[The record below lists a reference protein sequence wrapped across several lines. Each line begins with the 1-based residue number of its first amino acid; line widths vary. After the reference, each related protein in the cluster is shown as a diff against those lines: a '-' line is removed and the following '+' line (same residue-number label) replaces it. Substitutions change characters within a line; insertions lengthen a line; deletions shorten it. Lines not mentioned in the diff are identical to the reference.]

1 MADRFGA
8 LNLPI
13 SLDDILRGKA
23 VEWERLEYKAGWNP
37 EAVLHT
43 MCAFANDFQNLGGGY
58 IVIGVAETDG
68 RPQLP
73 PVGLA
78 VASLD
83 AIQKELLNLGYA
95 AMQPPYHPIA
105 EPCTVDGRT
114 ILVIWAPGGE
124 TRPYKA
130 RTNPSDKES
139 VWAYYIRKQSSTVR
153 ARGADE
159 RELIG
164 LAATVPFDDRYN
176 HQATIDALS
185 VDRIA
190 EYLREVESDLADE
203 ARSLQPEA
211 LGRRMN
217 IVGGPRERAFP
228 KNVGLLF
235 FHDDPRQFFPVTQ
248 IDVVWFPDGAGGDR
262 FEEKIFTGPL
272 ARMTREALDYIRRN
286 YLTET
291 VLKHADR
298 AEAERFWNFPY
309 PAIEEAVINAV
320 YHRSYEIREP
330 VEVRISP
337 EDLVVLS
344 FPGPDR
350 SITMDDLRAGCAVCR
365 RYRNRRIGEFL
376 KELDLTE
383 GRSTGIPKILRAMRD
398 NGSAPAE
405 FHTDDDRTYYLVRL
419 PAHVS
424 SAQVAAQDEGSAKP
438 HSSNN
443 LDAISRKF
451 DDVTAQVTAQVI
463 AQVVLFCREARSARE
478 IMDHLGL
485 KHWKTFQQN
494 YLHPL
499 LRSGLI
505 EMTIPDKPTS
515 RNQKYRLTEKGR
527 AVLRSP

>member
-1 MADRFGA
+1 MADRSGA

-13 SLDDILRGKA
+13 SLDDVLRGKA

-58 IVIGVAETDG
+58 IVVGVADTNG
-68 RPQLP
+68 RPVLP
-73 PVGLA
+73 PVGIA
-78 VASLD
+78 PESLD

-95 AMQPPYHPIA
+95 AMQPPYHPIV
-105 EPCTVDGRT
+105 EPCTVDGKT

-124 TRPYKA
+124 MRPYKA
-130 RTNPSDKES
+130 RVHPSDKKSE
-139 VWAYYIRKQSSTVR
+139 WEYYIRKQSSTVR

-159 RELIG
+159 RELIS

-176 HQATIDALS
+176 QQASIDDLS

-190 EYLREVESDLADE
+190 EYLTEVGSDLADE
-203 ARSLQPEA
+203 VKSMEREA

-235 FHDDPRQFFPVTQ
+235 FNDDPRRFFPVTQ

-262 FEEKIFTGPL
+262 FEEKTFTGPL

-291 VLKHADR
+291 VIKHADR

-344 FPGPDR
+344 FSGPDR
-350 SITMDDLRAGCAVCR
+350 SINMDDLRAGRAVTR

-398 NGSAPAE
+398 NGSPLPE
-405 FHTDDDRTYYLVRL
+405 FETDEDRTFYLVRL
-419 PAHVS
+419 PVRAS
-424 SAQVAAQDEGSAKP
+424 TAQDTAQ
-438 HSSNN
+438 
-443 LDAISRKF
+443 D
-451 DDVTAQVTAQVI
+451 TAQVTDPVADPFTDPVGQI
-463 AQVVLFCREARSARE
+463 LALLRDGELSPKSLRQQ
-478 IMDHLGL
+478 LGL
-485 KHWKTFQQN
+485 SHRQNFRDN
-494 YLHPL
+494 YLHPAIDE
-499 LRSGLI
+499 GLI

-515 RNQKYRLTEKGR
+515 RNQKYRLTGKGR
-527 AVLRSP
+527 AALRS